1 MRAVARGI
9 LKVDHYPDTQTQTKM
24 YKYRK
29 EAGMLQRTSIALLC
43 ALCLSTN
50 AFAQGT
56 IFLVRHAER
65 ADTSPEAPA
74 TMAADPSLSDAG
86 RVRAASLAAILKDA
100 GISAIFVTEFKR
112 TQETAAPLAKALGI
126 TPTAI
131 ASKDAAG
138 LIARLKQIDGTALVV
153 GHSNTVPDVVKALG
167 VTGPVSIGDAD
178 FDNLFILTPQQP
190 PRLIR
195 LHYR

>member
-1 MRAVARGI
+1 
-9 LKVDHYPDTQTQTKM
+9 
-24 YKYRK
+24 
-29 EAGMLQRTSIALLC
+29 MLQRTSIALLC

>member
-1 MRAVARGI
+1 
-9 LKVDHYPDTQTQTKM
+9 
-24 YKYRK
+24 
-29 EAGMLQRTSIALLC
+29 MLQRTSIALLC

-65 ADTSPEAPA
+65 ADTSPGAQA
-74 TMAADPSLSDAG
+74 MMGADPSLSDAG

-167 VTGPVSIGDAD
+167 VTEPVSIADAE
-178 FDNLFILTPQQP
+178 FDNLFILTLQEP